1 MAKNKAA
8 STPVKGAA
16 QGEAVDQAA
25 TAGEVSEAPEGEG
38 EGDQAE
44 IDTDGDQES
53 DAPAPAGEAVR
64 ALVLHSCHLGEVG
77 KVIDVPAEHAEA
89 LELDGYIDTHPAA
102 LKYQG

>member
-8 STPVKGAA
+8 SIPVKGAA

-25 TAGEVSEAPEGEG
+25 TAGGISEAPEGEG
-38 EGDQAE
+38 DEAE
-44 IDTDGDQES
+44 IDSGSDQDS
-53 DAPAPAGEAVR
+53 DAPPSEGATVR
-64 ALVLHSCHLGEVG
+64 ALVLHSSHLGEVG
-77 KVIDVPAEHAEA
+77 QVIGVPEEHAEA